1 MSFESSFDPY
11 ILKTMDLVSE
21 RMNERFDFMET
32 RIKQTLSSFDS
43 TSLPTNVW
51 SVVRLDL
58 RAMER
63 EILTSDLGIY
73 NESYRRRC
81 LLRLDSLFL
90 MIGDIV
96 QSRPAYSL
104 YQTPQ
109 QFYEREYDS
118 TGSTDRIPSAVL
130 RNIMYERALRNKAT
144 HERNT
149 KTTVVPLFREV
160 RSTKFVQEK
169 CPICLDSFRDIDNH
183 NKTYL
188 VCTHRFHQSC
198 IVQWI
203 ATQNFVCPVC
213 KHDMFVL

>member
-11 ILKTMDLVSE
+11 ILKTMDLVLE

-58 RAMER
+58 RTMER

-73 NESYRRRC
+73 NESYRCRC

-90 MIGDIV
+90 MIGDTI

-109 QFYEREYDS
+109 QFYEREYDL

-130 RNIMYERALRNKAT
+130 RNIMYKRALRNKAT
-144 HERNT
+144 HERNM
-149 KTTVVPLFREV
+149 VVPLFREV

-169 CPICLDSFRDIDNH
+169 CPICLDSFCDIDNH

-188 VCTHRFHQSC
+188 VCTHHFHQSC

-203 ATQNFVCPVC
+203 ATQKFLCPVC